1 MKTIS
6 FLGSPGFQK
15 LKHEI
20 RKNKMTYLLL
30 LPGLVWFAI
39 FAYLPMGGLTLAFK
53 DYHARLGIWGSP
65 WIGFENF
72 RYLFRDPAFIKSVWR
87 TLAVNFGKLIV
98 SFPVPVLLALFF
110 NELRL
115 PRYGKA
121 LQIIYTF
128 PYFLSWIITSGI
140 IINILSNSGLLNNI
154 FALFGIGPFN
164 ILGSEKA
171 FIPMLYLSEIWKS
184 SGWSAIVYIAAIS
197 GIDQEQ
203 YEAAKIDGAS
213 RIQCMFRITLPGI
226 LSTIIVMF
234 ILSAGNL
241 MTSGFDQIFNLS
253 NPATKE
259 VAEVLDMYIYRV
271 TFQGSTDFGYST
283 AVSLFRS
290 VINMSLLLLADKG
303 AKAFGG
309 TGLFG
314 EGGKRHDK
322 KQKKT
327 IRQ

>member
-1 MKTIS
+1 MNKKRNLIRD
-6 FLGSPGFQK
+6 
-15 LKHEI
+15 I

-30 LPGLVWFAI
+30 LPGLLWFAV
-39 FAYLPMGGLTLAFK
+39 FAYLPMGGLILAFK
-53 DYHARLGIWGSP
+53 EYHAKLGIWGSP
-65 WIGFENF
+65 FIGLVNF
-72 RYLFRDPAFIKSVWR
+72 RYLFRDPAFMASVWR
-87 TLAVNFGKLIV
+87 TLAINFGKLVV
-98 SFPVPVLLALFF
+98 SFPVPILLALFF
-110 NELRL
+110 NELRM

-121 LQIIYTF
+121 LQTIYTF

-140 IINILSNSGLLNNI
+140 LINLLSNSGLLNNLL
-154 FALFGIGPFN
+154 AVFGIGPVN

-171 FIPMLYLSEIWKS
+171 FIPLLYLSEIWKN

-197 GIDQEQ
+197 GIDLEQ
-203 YEAAKIDGAS
+203 FEAARIDGAS
-213 RIQCMFRITLPGI
+213 RTQCMFRITLPSI
-226 LSTIIVMF
+226 FPTIIVMF
-234 ILSAGNL
+234 ILAAGNL

-253 NPATKE
+253 NPATKN

-290 VINMSLLLLADKG
+290 IINMSLLLLADRG

-314 EGGKRHDK
+314 EGGKTHVK
-322 KQKKT
+322 KQKKR
-327 IRQ
+327 IKQ

>member
-1 MKTIS
+1 MKTKNFGES
-6 FLGSPGFQK
+6 SSLKK
-15 LKHEI
+15 LIREI
-20 RKNKMTYLLL
+20 RKNRITYLLL
-30 LPGLVWFAI
+30 LPGLIWFAV

-53 DYHARLGIWGSP
+53 EYHAKLGIWGSP
-65 WIGFENF
+65 WIGLENF
-72 RYLFRDPAFIKSVWR
+72 KYLFRDPAFIESVWR
-87 TLAVNFGKLIV
+87 TLAINFGKLIV
-98 SFPVPVLLALFF
+98 SFPVPILLALFF
-110 NELRL
+110 NELRM

-121 LQIIYTF
+121 LQIVYTF

-140 IINILSNSGLLNNI
+140 IINLLSNSGLLNNI
-154 FALFGIGPFN
+154 LEIFGIGPVN
-164 ILGSEKA
+164 ILGSKKV

-203 YEAAKIDGAS
+203 FEAAKIDGAS
-213 RIQCMFRITLPGI
+213 RVQCMFRITLPSI
-226 LSTIIVMF
+226 LPTIIVMF
-234 ILSAGNL
+234 ILAAGNL

-253 NPATKE
+253 NPATKD

-290 VINMSLLLLADKG
+290 IINMSLLLLADKG

-314 EGGKRHDK
+314 EGGKSHVEKTK
-322 KQKKT
+322 KR
-327 IRQ
+327 IAW